1 MNIKIND
8 DELALVSIYI
18 QKSYTIGSRLYNTH
32 TDESDYDTLFIVEP
46 FLKSDTYYPNNH
58 QLQYDSS
65 DGRRQHMFTTKERF
79 YRNLFSGESTI
90 NADVIMFTDFDDLSD
105 SERLNYC
112 RTYNVIKSF
121 LGFAKRDLNRYHN
134 GKNKKFHAARGVYC
148 AEKLMNNELPK
159 LEELSL
165 YIDLSKVDLIKKCSE
180 LRNRCNAM
188 FNAKELTLFPKEL
201 IFEPENSLEKKI
213 MESNNILEFKY

>member
-121 LGFAKRDLNRYHN
+121 LKLISGSFKAEALVIFTTGFSHLKI
-134 GKNKKFHAARGVYC
+134 KWIFKSRGF
-148 AEKLMNNELPK
+148 
-159 LEELSL
+159 
-165 YIDLSKVDLIKKCSE
+165 D
-180 LRNRCNAM
+180 
-188 FNAKELTLFPKEL
+188 
-201 IFEPENSLEKKI
+201 
-213 MESNNILEFKY
+213 